1 MKNQKVI
8 YYFILI
14 NIWKKIKLI
23 KDLMKI
29 GKAFDLD
36 KLEKRLLAPKLIN
49 QISKIIL

>member
-1 MKNQKVI
+1 
-8 YYFILI
+8 
-14 NIWKKIKLI
+14 
-23 KDLMKI
+23 MKI